1 MLTTITVRRELD
13 FNDLFNE
20 CWSGAVDTL
29 RTIQENNK
37 EDELMSLLALDV
49 FGETPD
55 LTEVN
60 DLLWFDSE
68 WIFETLGIDTDSDDD
83 DDDMGDDDDD

>member
-1 MLTTITVRRELD
+1 MYTITVRRELD
-13 FNDLFNE
+13 FNDLMDE
-20 CWSGAVDTL
+20 CWSGAIDTL
-29 RTIQENNK
+29 NTIQENDK

-49 FGETPD
+49 FGDTPD

-83 DDDMGDDDDD
+83 DNDMEVDDDD